1 MRRSLP
7 TLEEDPT
14 AGRSAVVFFASVGT
28 VGLVLLVGFGLA
40 MAACANSIS
49 DTFSGFGDIGTFD
62 SVEPI
67 PIPPTACPYVRLT
80 SAAAAAAAQPW
91 HGAFGPAPDWNRF
104 AKELAAPLANLDAA
118 LGATVPHVPAAV
130 ALDLRNVRRDVELG
144 RVQLFA
150 STSVSDYMTRSDVV
164 DGFGALGHASALV
177 ADACGPTLAPPL
189 PF

>member
-14 AGRSAVVFFASVGT
+14 ARRSGAVFFASVGA
-28 VGLVLLVGFGLA
+28 VGLALFVGFGLA

-49 DTFSGFGDIGTFD
+49 DGFGDIGTFD

-67 PIPPTACPYVRLT
+67 AIPPPACPYVRLA
-80 SAAAAAAAQPW
+80 SAAAATAAKPW

-104 AKELAAPLANLDAA
+104 AKDLAEPLANLDAT
-118 LGATVPHVPAAV
+118 LGATVPHVPDAV
-130 ALDLRNVRRDVELG
+130 ARDLRTVQRDVELG
-144 RVQLFA
+144 RVQLFTA
-150 STSVSDYMTRSDVV
+150 TSVSEYIARSNALE
-164 DGFGALGHASALV
+164 GFSALAHASALIG
-177 ADACGPTLAPPL
+177 DACGPALAPPS